1 MGALLQAYRQEPRI
15 GLAQALGELADDRK
29 DLEHRLRASGDNTV
43 RVPAV
48 TLSRIAGHLT
58 DGAQAEAGS
67 EALQA
72 ALWRTAGRLQR
83 WVAEA
88 AETPPTNRAGAV
100 LKVRR

>member
-1 MGALLQAYRQEPRI
+1 MGALLQAYRQEPRT
-15 GLAQALGELADDRK
+15 GLAQAVGELADDRT

-88 AETPPTNRAGAV
+88 AETLPASRAGAV
-100 LKVRR
+100 KVRR